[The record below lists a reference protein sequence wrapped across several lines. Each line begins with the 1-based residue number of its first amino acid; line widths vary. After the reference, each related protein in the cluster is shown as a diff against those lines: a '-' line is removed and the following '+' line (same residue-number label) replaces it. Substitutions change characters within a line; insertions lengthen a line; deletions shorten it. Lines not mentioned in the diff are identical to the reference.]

1 MRHFLFTTIA
11 SAMVISKDR
20 HSPYEQPISATWGT
34 LYFCLLLMINKK
46 HRHEQAVK
54 MDYLS
59 QIYSLLQDYVEFLS
73 YEPIYCR

>member
-1 MRHFLFTTIA
+1 
-11 SAMVISKDR
+11 
-20 HSPYEQPISATWGT
+20 
-34 LYFCLLLMINKK
+34 MINKK